1 MKKNQIKFIVLMI
14 LVFFISHC
22 GMGKNVKF
30 FQTDKK
36 NQTEIPIL
44 TLNPIPEP
52 PPAPSGFLPN
62 PESESD
68 SDSDLSQIQ
77 EIPVRIDDPAII
89 NKKTLSLTL
98 SQGPIVINE
107 SKELPALEQ
116 TIKTE
121 QGRRVSPAK
130 AVLALTRV
138 EARLMEVGLNPGSNL
153 VDLEEFIDSYEDD
166 EFTLS
171 DEDEFFPLDD
181 LMAVDAS
188 SIEEAFDV
196 LRQRKKR
203 GESRAIVAPPVPETF
218 QTSHS
223 EILLSQGAPVHAL
236 AELKV
241 DPDTTPLDT
250 SEFVYLSDSIE
261 NKLDEEKISA
271 LLKFVRRVKA
281 YLLSKAS

>member
-1 MKKNQIKFIVLMI
+1 MKKNQNKLIALMI

-36 NQTEIPIL
+36 NEIEIPIL

-52 PPAPSGFLPN
+52 PPSFPPNIEIDSESG
-62 PESESD
+62 PESEY
-68 SDSDLSQIQ
+68 DSDLSHIQ
-77 EIPVRIDDPAII
+77 DIPDDPAII

-171 DEDEFFPLDD
+171 DEDEFFSLDD

-261 NKLDEEKISA
+261 NKRDEEKISA

-281 YLLSKAS
+281 YLLSRAS